1 LNFKEMMQ
9 RLGLTR
15 LALLAYGLAAVLVV
29 LDQLTKGWMM
39 NAFAHAC
46 PPGFTGK
53 CSLHVLPFLDFTSVW
68 NRGMSFGLLSGHGQA
83 GRWFLS
89 AFAIVATLGLGWW
102 ARKADRP
109 IFAWAMGLLIAGAA
123 GNVIDRF
130 RFGAVVD
137 FIDVTPLIPFFIW
150 IFNTADVFITV
161 GATLLLAEA
170 FLPGLLSR
178 LASRTESGN

>member
-1 LNFKEMMQ
+1 MSFDDVMK

-15 LALLAYGLAAVLVV
+15 LALLAYAIALTLVV
-29 LDQLTKGWMM
+29 LDQVAKGWMM
-39 NAFAHAC
+39 GAFARAC
-46 PPGFTGK
+46 PTGYMGK
-53 CSLHVLPFLDFTSVW
+53 CSLHVIPGLLDFTSVW
-68 NRGMSFGLLSGHGQA
+68 NRGMSFGIFSGAG
-83 GRWFLS
+83 GRWPLTI
-89 AFAIVATLGLGWW
+89 FAILATGALAWW
-102 ARKADRP
+102 ARKADKA
-109 IFAWAMGLLIAGAA
+109 IFAWALGLLMAGAA

-178 LASRTESGN
+178 LASRPESGN